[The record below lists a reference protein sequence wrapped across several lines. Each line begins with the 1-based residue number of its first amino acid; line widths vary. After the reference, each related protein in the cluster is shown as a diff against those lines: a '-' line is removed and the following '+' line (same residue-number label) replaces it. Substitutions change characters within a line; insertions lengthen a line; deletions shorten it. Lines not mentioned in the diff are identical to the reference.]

1 MAARLD
7 GELTFARMPALL
19 PQADALL
26 ASSALSL
33 AGVTRA
39 DSAGLAF
46 LLELTR
52 RGRRRGIELAFSDA
66 PPQIR
71 ELARFFGL
79 EPLLRFG
86 S

>member
-1 MAARLD
+1 MAAVLQGD
-7 GELTFARMPALL
+7 LTFAGMTAWL
-19 PQADALL
+19 PQADAL
-26 ASSALSL
+26 SSASPVSL

-52 RGRRRGIELAFSDA
+52 RGHRRGIELRFSGA
-66 PPQIR
+66 PPQVR

-79 EPLLRFG
+79 EPVLRFE